1 MSSLFLLLSLF
12 TLFSSTLSQTP
23 FPKGLLINCGANV
36 SSLINGRN
44 WLADSS
50 YVSAGTPRTIPL
62 PSLVPT
68 LSTVRSF
75 PLLNSSTKFCYVFP
89 VYRTGKYLVRTTYF
103 FGGLGGRGSPPVFDQ
118 IIDGTVWS
126 VVNTT
131 EDYKRGDST
140 YYEGVFLAKGRTMSV
155 CLGRNRYTDS
165 EMFISAIEL
174 LLLGNSVYN
183 STDFQMH
190 GLSLISRVN
199 FGYSGP
205 ILRFPDDQ
213 FDRYWGPFTD
223 SNPTINGTRNISVSG
238 FWNLP
243 PSKVFDTAL
252 ATDQLKPM
260 ELQWPPMSLP
270 NSTYYIALY
279 FANNHDSS
287 TGTLRIFN
295 VTIDG
300 LPFYSNLNPSSS
312 GVVVFTSRWTLSGLT
327 KLTLTP
333 ASGSDL
339 GPVINAGEIFDVLI
353 LGGRTVTRDVISLE
367 RVKNSLQN
375 TPLDWSGDPCL
386 PHGYSWTGVT
396 CSEGSLVRVVSLNLS
411 SMGLAGS
418 LSPSIAKLTAL
429 TDILLDN
436 NSLSG
441 SIPDLSQLRR
451 LERLHLQDN
460 QLTGAI
466 PPSLG
471 NIDSLKELFIQNNNL
486 TGQIPNTLKAK
497 SGLSLQT
504 SGNQLSPSPPT
515 PAT

>member
-1 MSSLFLLLSLF
+1 M
-12 TLFSSTLSQTP
+12 
-23 FPKGLLINCGANV
+23 
-36 SSLINGRN
+36 
-44 WLADSS
+44 
-50 YVSAGTPRTIPL
+50 
-62 PSLVPT
+62 
-68 LSTVRSF
+68 
-75 PLLNSSTKFCYVFP
+75 LNT
-89 VYRTGKYLVRTTYF
+89 
-103 FGGLGGRGSPPVFDQ
+103 
-118 IIDGTVWS
+118 
-126 VVNTT
+126 
-131 EDYKRGDST
+131 
-140 YYEGVFLAKGRTMSV
+140 
-155 CLGRNRYTDS
+155 
-165 EMFISAIEL
+165 
-174 LLLGNSVYN
+174 
-183 STDFQMH
+183 
-190 GLSLISRVN
+190 
-199 FGYSGP
+199 
-205 ILRFPDDQ
+205 RFPDDQ

-353 LGGRTVTRDVISLE
+353 LGGRTVTRDGLFFFSLYISCSVLLFPNKILSDHKSPFLPAVISLE

-396 CSEGSLVRVVSLNLS
+396 CSEGSLVRVVSL
-411 SMGLAGS
+411 
-418 LSPSIAKLTAL
+418 
-429 TDILLDN
+429 
-436 NSLSG
+436 
-441 SIPDLSQLRR
+441 
-451 LERLHLQDN
+451 
-460 QLTGAI
+460 
-466 PPSLG
+466 
-471 NIDSLKELFIQNNNL
+471 
-486 TGQIPNTLKAK
+486 
-497 SGLSLQT
+497 
-504 SGNQLSPSPPT
+504 
-515 PAT
+515 